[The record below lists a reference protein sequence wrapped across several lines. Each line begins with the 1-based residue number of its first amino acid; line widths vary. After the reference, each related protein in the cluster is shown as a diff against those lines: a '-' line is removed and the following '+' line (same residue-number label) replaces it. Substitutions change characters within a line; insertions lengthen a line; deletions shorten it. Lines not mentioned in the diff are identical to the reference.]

1 MKRKEFKKLTPAQ
14 RAALQELARSQ
25 PATINGITKA
35 ENKGFSD
42 LPLFGS
48 IQTKL
53 F

>member
-1 MKRKEFKKLTPAQ
+1 MKRKDFKKLTAPQ
-14 RAALQELARSQ
+14 RAALQELVRSQ
-25 PATINGITKA
+25 PATINGITKQ